1 MTKKA
6 APKKAASKP
15 STKGPKS
22 ASVRTK
28 TKALSPLIAQTI
40 ENAIAGHKQTGMD
53 ALEAIAQNRRSIA
66 ESFFDI
72 ANDLT
77 VLRRKEVYA
86 AMGHEKFDAVIP
98 LTGFSRTTVF
108 ALLKLPQYY
117 TRRTAVALGSEKSNA
132 LIRLVNATPE
142 EDDAETLARQ
152 DAIIAGKRI
161 SEMTA
166 EEIDQAARDAL
177 PIEKKKKLPGEKEA
191 HTTRV
196 LVQKQLA
203 MLGADVRVKR
213 VKGKWMAIVEMP
225 VERALKLTAK
235 R

>member
-1 MTKKA
+1 MAKKA
-6 APKKAASKP
+6 AAKP
-15 STKGPKS
+15 ATKSTAKP
-22 ASVRTK
+22 K

-40 ENAIAGHKQTGMD
+40 ENAIAAHKQTGMD
-53 ALEAIAQNRRSIA
+53 ALETIAQNRRSIA

-77 VLRRKEVYA
+77 ILRRKEVYS
-86 AMGHEKFDAVIP
+86 AMGYESFDAVIP
-98 LTGFSRTTVF
+98 LTGFSRTTAF
-108 ALLKLPQYY
+108 ALLKLPQYF
-117 TRRTAVALGSEKSNA
+117 TRRTAIALGSEKSNA

-177 PIEKKKKLPGEKEA
+177 PVEKKKLPGEKEA
-191 HTTRV
+191 HSARV
-196 LVQKQLA
+196 SVQKQLA
-203 MLGADVRVKR
+203 SLSADVRVKR

>member
-1 MTKKA
+1 MPKNAAAKPATSAAKA
-6 APKKAASKP
+6 PAKL
-15 STKGPKS
+15 
-22 ASVRTK
+22 K

-40 ENAIAGHKQTGMD
+40 ENAIAAHKQTGLD
-53 ALEAIAQNRRSIA
+53 ALDAIAQNRRSIA

-72 ANDLT
+72 ASDLT
-77 VLRRKEVYA
+77 VLRRKEVYS
-86 AMGHEKFDAVIP
+86 AMGHESFDAVIP

-108 ALLKLPQYY
+108 ALLKLPQYF
-117 TRRTAVALGSEKSNA
+117 TRRTAVTLGSEKSNA

-152 DAIIAGKRI
+152 DAVIAGKRI

-177 PIEKKKKLPGEKEA
+177 PVEKRKKLPGEKEA
-191 HTTRV
+191 QSARV
-196 LVQKQLA
+196 SVQKQLA
-203 MLGADVRVKR
+203 SLSADVRVKR
-213 VKGKWMAIVEMP
+213 VKGKWIAVVEMP